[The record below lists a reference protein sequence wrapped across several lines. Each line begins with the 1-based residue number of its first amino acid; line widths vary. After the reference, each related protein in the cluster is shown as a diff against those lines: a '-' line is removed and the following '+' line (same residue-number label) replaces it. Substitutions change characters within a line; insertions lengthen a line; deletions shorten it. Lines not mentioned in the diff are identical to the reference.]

1 MLSDTLT
8 IQRFLHLVK
17 RFVQGCASMVFPR
30 MIYRY
35 SGYIN
40 WRNTV
45 IGCGRGV
52 GPITISIRWMYH
64 WYKRKIA
71 SSGRYPSFFPN
82 PKASKAKPPDP
93 NAIPQTPKTTHLLP
107 PPVWWGGGRG
117 VVRAFQSPQHPI
129 TGFQSPGPPMGNT
142 KRSREPTA
150 AWPVTPTTATPDPR
164 RR

>member
-30 MIYRY
+30 MIY

-45 IGCGRGV
+45 IACGRGV
-52 GPITISIRWMYH
+52 EPITISTRWMYH
-64 WYKRKIA
+64 WYKRMIA

-107 PPVWWGGGRG
+107 PPVWWGVGGG
-117 VVRAFQSPQHPI
+117 GQSISIPQ
-129 TGFQSPGPPMGNT
+129 PP
-142 KRSREPTA
+142 K
-150 AWPVTPTTATPDPR
+150 TPHFNPPDPKPLFLFPPLLLFSQLGR
-164 RR
+164 VKPL